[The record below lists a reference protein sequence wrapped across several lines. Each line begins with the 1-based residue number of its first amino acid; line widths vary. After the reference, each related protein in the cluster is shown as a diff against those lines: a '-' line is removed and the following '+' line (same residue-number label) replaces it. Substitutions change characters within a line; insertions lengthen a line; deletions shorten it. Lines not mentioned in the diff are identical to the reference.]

1 MCDGITILTMNAQ
14 PFEAVDLIR
23 NKRDGTELS
32 DEQINWLISSYTA
45 GDVPEEQMSALLMAI
60 YWRGLTARELKRWT
74 GAMIESGSRLSFSG
88 LSRPTVDKHSTG
100 GVGDK
105 VSLVLAPLVAACG
118 ATVPMLSGRGLAHT
132 GGTLDKLEAIPG
144 WHGDLTESQLK
155 LQLEQVGAVI
165 CAAGGNLAP
174 ADRKLYALR
183 DVTATVDSIPLIAAS
198 IMSKKIAE
206 GTGALVLDVKV
217 GQGAFMTS
225 VEKARELA
233 ETMVGL
239 GRDYGIKVSA
249 LLTGMDAPIGRAV
262 GNGVEVTEA
271 VRTLSGDGPDDLVE
285 ITLAL
290 ARQMLE
296 SVGIEADPAA
306 ALADGSALAV
316 WRRMIRGQGGDPDAP
331 LPEAGAVDYVTAEHD
346 GTVVNVNALDV
357 GVAAWHLGAGRSRQ
371 EDPVDPAAGVICHVR
386 PGDQIH
392 TGDKLFELRSSEES
406 RISLGRELLTGAVR
420 YDGPGALPLVVER
433 IG

>member
-1 MCDGITILTMNAQ
+1 MNAQ
-14 PFEAVDLIR
+14 PFRAVDLIR
-23 NKRDGTELS
+23 IKRDGDELG

-45 GDVPEEQMSALLMAI
+45 GDIPDEQMSALLMAI
-60 YWRGLTARELKRWT
+60 YWRGLAARELKRWT
-74 GAMIESGSRLSFSG
+74 GAMIESGSRLSLSG

-105 VSLVLAPLVAACG
+105 VSLVLAPLMAACG
-118 ATVPMLSGRGLAHT
+118 AVVPMLSGRGLAHT
-132 GGTLDKLEAIPG
+132 GGTLDKLDAIPG
-144 WHGDLTESQLK
+144 WHADVSEAELVS
-155 LQLEQVGAVI
+155 QLEQVGAAI

-174 ADRKLYALR
+174 ADRKIYALR

-206 GTGALVLDVKV
+206 GTGVLVLDVKV
-217 GQGAFMTS
+217 GKGAFMTDID
-225 VEKARELA
+225 KARELA

-239 GRDYGIKVSA
+239 GRDHGIKVSA

-262 GNGVEVTEA
+262 GNGVEAAEA

-296 SVGIEADPAA
+296 SAGLEADPAA
-306 ALADGSALAV
+306 ALADGSALDV
-316 WRRMIRGQGGDPDAP
+316 WRRMIRAQGGDPDAP
-331 LPEAGAVDYVTAEHD
+331 LLEAKAVDHVTADRD
-346 GTVVNVNALDV
+346 GVVVGVDALDV
-357 GVAAWHLGAGRSRQ
+357 GIAAWRLGAGRSRQ

-386 PGDQIH
+386 PGDH
-392 TGDKLFELRSSEES
+392 VHAGDELFELRSSDES
-406 RISLGRELLTGAVR
+406 RIPLGREPLAEAVR
-420 YDGPGALPLVVER
+420 FDGPAPLPLVVER
-433 IG
+433 VG